1 MPLHAD
7 LLEQAFALAKLER
20 GKPKQASLRRAL
32 SCAYYALF
40 HLLVSDGAAL
50 LGSKLGKEAR
60 VRLRRAYAHNDMKAV
75 CASYAGSPNRFPPH
89 IAILLNLPLDPNL
102 QAVATLFLDL
112 QQERHSADYDIA
124 SVFNRTDVLTFIST
138 LDATFGIWANIRTS
152 ENAKIFLADLLL
164 RKSWSRQ

>member
-1 MPLHAD
+1 MSLHAD

-40 HLLVSDGAAL
+40 HLLVSEGAAL
-50 LGSKLGKEAR
+50 LGSKLGKDAR
-60 VRLRRAYAHNDMKAV
+60 IRLRRAFVHADMRAV
-75 CASYAGSPNRFPPH
+75 CASYAGSPSRLPPQV
-89 IAILLNLPLDPNL
+89 AILLNFPLDPDL
-102 QAVATLFLDL
+102 QAVASLFLEL
-112 QQERHSADYDIA
+112 QEERHSADYDVA

-138 LDATFGIWANIRTS
+138 LKGMFAKWANIRAS
-152 ENAKIFLADLLL
+152 DNAKIFLVDLLL